1 MLDAEL
7 LEAVIGSPDPEKR
20 AKEVEIAIDLAAG
33 EHDADGLP
41 PLDDLR
47 FQALSPPA
55 LIADDEPLARRNL
68 RLLLEKDPQIEILE
82 ECRNGREAVKAINAL
97 SPDLIFLDI
106 QMPEMDGFEALARV
120 GPEHIQA
127 IIFVTAFDQYALKAF
142 DVHAL
147 DYLLKPF
154 DDERFAHALERAKS
168 QIEAREI
175 DRLSKRLL
183 ALLEERDSE
192 RKRPRQE
199 TNYLTRVM
207 IKVSGRVTLLKVDEI
222 DFIEAD
228 GNYAKLHVGRKAH
241 LLREK
246 MHDLEGRLDP
256 AKFVR
261 IHRSVIVNL
270 DRIKEM
276 HPHFN
281 GDYIVVLDDGRKLR
295 LSRTRR
301 ENLEARLNLNH
312 G

>member
-1 MLDAEL
+1 MQ
-7 LEAVIGSPDPEKR
+7 
-20 AKEVEIAIDLAAG
+20 AKIKT
-33 EHDADGLP
+33 
-41 PLDDLR
+41 
-47 FQALSPPA
+47 
-55 LIADDEPLARRNL
+55 LIIDDEPLARRNL
-68 RLLLEKDPQIEILE
+68 RLLLEQDPQIEILD
-82 ECRNGREAVKAINAL
+82 ECRNGREAVKAINTM

-106 QMPEMDGFEALARV
+106 QMPEMDGFDVLERV
-120 GPEHIQA
+120 GPKKVQA

-154 DDERFAHALERAKS
+154 DDERFAHALERAKR

-175 DRLSKRLL
+175 DRLSQRLL
-183 ALLEERDSE
+183 ALLEGRESE
-192 RKRPRQE
+192 RKGSKQQPD
-199 TNYLTRVM
+199 YLTRLM
-207 IKVSGRVTLLKVDEI
+207 IKVAGRVTLLKVEEI

-228 GNYAKLHVGRKAH
+228 GNYAKLHVGRKSH

-281 GDYIVVLDDGRKLR
+281 GDYIVVLEDGRKLR

-301 ENLEARLNLNH
+301 ENLEARLKAVS
-312 G
+312 

>member
-1 MLDAEL
+1 MSGK
-7 LEAVIGSPDPEKR
+7 IKT
-20 AKEVEIAIDLAAG
+20 
-33 EHDADGLP
+33 
-41 PLDDLR
+41 
-47 FQALSPPA
+47 
-55 LIADDEPLARRNL
+55 LIVDDEPLARRNL
-68 RLLLEKDPQIEILE
+68 RVLLERDQQIEVLD
-82 ECRNGREAVKAINAL
+82 ECRNGREAVKAIKNL

-106 QMPEMDGFEALARV
+106 QMPEMDGFDVLAHV
-120 GPEHIQA
+120 GPEQIQA

-154 DDERFAHALERAKS
+154 DDERFERALELAKS
-168 QIEAREI
+168 QIAAREI
-175 DRLSKRLL
+175 NKLSKRLF
-183 ALLEERDSE
+183 ALLEERESE
-192 RKRPRQE
+192 RKGAITEQE
-199 TNYLTRVM
+199 SYLTRLM
-207 IKVSGRVTLLKVDEI
+207 IKASNRMVLLKVADI

-276 HPHFN
+276 QPHFN
-281 GDYIVVLDDGRKLR
+281 GDYVVILEDGTQLR

-301 ENLEARLNLNH
+301 EHLEDRLRI
-312 G
+312 GRR

>member
-1 MLDAEL
+1 MN
-7 LEAVIGSPDPEKR
+7 EKIR
-20 AKEVEIAIDLAAG
+20 T
-33 EHDADGLP
+33 
-41 PLDDLR
+41 
-47 FQALSPPA
+47 
-55 LIADDEPLARRNL
+55 LIVDDEPLARRNL
-68 RLLLEKDPQIEILE
+68 RLLLEKDPQIEVVD
-82 ECRNGREAVKAINAL
+82 ECRNGREAVKAIHAL

-106 QMPEMDGFEALARV
+106 QMPEMDGFDVLEHV
-120 GPEHIQA
+120 GPDQIQA

-154 DDERFAHALERAKS
+154 DDERFAHALRRAKA

-175 DRLSKRLL
+175 NRLSKRLL
-183 ALLEERDSE
+183 ALLDERESQRASSSHRRD
-192 RKRPRQE
+192 
-199 TNYLTRVM
+199 YLTRLM
-207 IKVSGRVTLLKVDEI
+207 IKVSGRVVLLKVDEI

-246 MHDLEGRLDP
+246 MHDLEQRLDP
-256 AKFVR
+256 ARFVR

-281 GDYIVVLDDGRKLR
+281 GDYIVVLDDGRQLR

-301 ENLEARLNLNH
+301 ENLEARLKAVS
-312 G
+312 

>member
-1 MLDAEL
+1 MT
-7 LEAVIGSPDPEKR
+7 
-20 AKEVEIAIDLAAG
+20 AKIKT
-33 EHDADGLP
+33 
-41 PLDDLR
+41 
-47 FQALSPPA
+47 
-55 LIADDEPLARRNL
+55 LIIDDEPLARRNI

-82 ECRNGREAVKAINAL
+82 ECRNGREAVKAINAH

-106 QMPEMDGFEALARV
+106 QMPEMDGFDVLERV
-120 GPEHIQA
+120 GPEHIHA

-154 DDERFAHALERAKS
+154 DDERFAHALDRAKT

-183 ALLEERDSE
+183 ALLEERESE
-192 RKRPRQE
+192 RKGARQQS
-199 TNYLTRVM
+199 NYLTRLM
-207 IKVSGRVTLLKVDEI
+207 IKVAGRVTLLKVEEI

-228 GNYAKLHVGRKAH
+228 GNYAKLHAGRKAH

-246 MHDLEGRLDP
+246 MNDLEGRLDP
-256 AKFVR
+256 GKFVR
-261 IHRSVIVNL
+261 IHRSAIVNL

-281 GDYIVVLDDGRKLR
+281 GDYIVVLEDGRQLR

-301 ENLEARLNLNH
+301 ENLEAKLKISRR
-312 G
+312 

>member
-1 MLDAEL
+1 
-7 LEAVIGSPDPEKR
+7 VI
-20 AKEVEIAIDLAAG
+20 V
-33 EHDADGLP
+33 
-41 PLDDLR
+41 
-47 FQALSPPA
+47 
-55 LIADDEPLARRNL
+55 DDEPLARRNL

-97 SPDLIFLDI
+97 TPDLIFLDI
-106 QMPEMDGFEALARV
+106 QMPEIDGFDVLARV

-127 IIFVTAFDQYALKAF
+127 VIFVTAFDRYALKAF

-154 DDERFAHALERAKS
+154 DDERFAHALERAKT

-183 ALLEERDSE
+183 ALLEERENE
-192 RKRPRQE
+192 RKGSRQQAS
-199 TNYLTRVM
+199 YLTRLM
-207 IKVSGRVTLLKVDEI
+207 IKVAGRVMLLKVEEI

-246 MHDLEGRLDP
+246 MHDLERRLDP
-256 AKFVR
+256 ARFVR

-281 GDYIVVLDDGRKLR
+281 GDYIVVLEDGRQLR

-301 ENLEARLNLNH
+301 ENLEARLKALA
-312 G
+312 

>member
-1 MLDAEL
+1 MTT
-7 LEAVIGSPDPEKR
+7 
-20 AKEVEIAIDLAAG
+20 AKI
-33 EHDADGLP
+33 
-41 PLDDLR
+41 R
-47 FQALSPPA
+47 T
-55 LIADDEPLARRNL
+55 LIVDDEPLARRNL
-68 RLLLEKDPQIEILE
+68 RVLLEKDPQIEILE
-82 ECRNGREAVKAINAL
+82 ECRNGREAVKAINML

-106 QMPEMDGFEALARV
+106 QMPELDGFDVLARV
-120 GPEHIQA
+120 GPDHIQA

-154 DDERFAHALERAKS
+154 DDERFANALERAKS

-183 ALLEERDSE
+183 ALLEDREGERRAS
-192 RKRPRQE
+192 KQQQ
-199 TNYLTRVM
+199 NYLTRLM
-207 IKVSGRVTLLKVDEI
+207 IKISGRVVLLKVDEI

-228 GNYAKLHVGRKAH
+228 GNYAKLHAGRKSH

-246 MHDLEGRLDP
+246 MHDLEAGLDP
-256 AKFVR
+256 ARFVR

-281 GDYIVVLDDGRKLR
+281 GDYVVVLEDGRQLK
-295 LSRTRR
+295 LSRSRR
-301 ENLEARLNLNH
+301 ENLETRLKAVS
-312 G
+312 

>member
-1 MLDAEL
+1 MSGK
-7 LEAVIGSPDPEKR
+7 IKT
-20 AKEVEIAIDLAAG
+20 
-33 EHDADGLP
+33 
-41 PLDDLR
+41 
-47 FQALSPPA
+47 
-55 LIADDEPLARRNL
+55 LIVDDEPLARRNL
-68 RLLLEKDPQIEILE
+68 RLLLAKDPQIEILD
-82 ECRNGREAVKAINAL
+82 ECRNGREAVKAINTF

-106 QMPEMDGFEALARV
+106 QMPEMDGFDVLANV
-120 GPEHIQA
+120 GPDQIQA

-154 DDERFAHALERAKS
+154 DDERFAHALARAKT

-175 DRLSKRLL
+175 NRLSKRLL
-183 ALLEERDSE
+183 ALLEERETE
-192 RKRPRQE
+192 RNAPAQGKG
-199 TNYLTRVM
+199 YLTRVM
-207 IKVSGRVTLLKVDEI
+207 IKAAGRVVLLKVDEI
-222 DFIEAD
+222 DFVEAD
-228 GNYAKLHVGRKAH
+228 GNYAKLHVGKKAH

-246 MHDLEGRLDP
+246 MNDLEGQLDP
-256 AKFVR
+256 ARFVR

-281 GDYIVVLDDGRKLR
+281 GDYIVVLEDGRQLR

-301 ENLEARLNLNH
+301 EQLEARLNMSR

>member
-1 MLDAEL
+1 M
-7 LEAVIGSPDPEKR
+7 
-20 AKEVEIAIDLAAG
+20 AG
-33 EHDADGLP
+33 K
-41 PLDDLR
+41 
-47 FQALSPPA
+47 
-55 LIADDEPLARRNL
+55 IKTIIVDDEPLARRNL
-68 RLLLEKDPQIEILE
+68 RVLLERDPQIEILE
-82 ECRNGREAVKAINAL
+82 ECRNGREAVKAINTI

-106 QMPEMDGFEALARV
+106 QMPEMDGFDVLAQV

-154 DDERFAHALERAKS
+154 DDERFARALERAKS
-168 QIEAREI
+168 QIAAREI
-175 DRLSKRLL
+175 NQLSERLL
-183 ALLEERDSE
+183 ALLEEREGSKREE
-192 RKRPRQE
+192 R
-199 TNYLTRVM
+199 YLTRLM
-207 IKVSGRVTLLKVDEI
+207 IKASSRMMLLKVDEI

-228 GNYAKLHVGRKAH
+228 GNYAKLHTGRKTH

-246 MHDLEGRLDP
+246 MNDLEGRLDP

-261 IHRSVIVNL
+261 IHRSIIVNL
-270 DRIKEM
+270 ERIKEM

-281 GDYIVVLDDGRKLR
+281 GDYVVVLEDGRQLR

-301 ENLEARLNLNH
+301 EQLEARLKISR

>member
-1 MLDAEL
+1 
-7 LEAVIGSPDPEKR
+7 
-20 AKEVEIAIDLAAG
+20 
-33 EHDADGLP
+33 
-41 PLDDLR
+41 
-47 FQALSPPA
+47 
-55 LIADDEPLARRNL
+55 LIVDDEPLARRNI
-68 RLLLEKDPQIEILE
+68 RLLLEKDSQIEILE
-82 ECRNGREAVKAINAL
+82 ECRDGREAVKAINTL

-106 QMPEMDGFEALARV
+106 QMPEIDGFDVLARV
-120 GPEHIQA
+120 GPEKIQA

-154 DDERFAHALERAKS
+154 DDDRFANALRRAKS

-183 ALLEERDSE
+183 ALLEERQGELKNSVSQKD
-192 RKRPRQE
+192 
-199 TNYLTRVM
+199 YLTRLM
-207 IKVSGRVTLLKVDEI
+207 IKVSGRVVLLKVGEI

-228 GNYAKLHVGRKAH
+228 GNYAKLHVGRKSH

-246 MHDLEGRLDP
+246 MHDLEGQLDP

-261 IHRSVIVNL
+261 IHRSTIVNV

-281 GDYIVVLDDGRKLR
+281 GDYIVVLEDGRQLR
-295 LSRTRR
+295 LSRSRR
-301 ENLEARLNLNH
+301 ESLQAKLKM
-312 G
+312 

>member
-1 MLDAEL
+1 M
-7 LEAVIGSPDPEKR
+7 
-20 AKEVEIAIDLAAG
+20 
-33 EHDADGLP
+33 ADK
-41 PLDDLR
+41 LR
-47 FQALSPPA
+47 T
-55 LIADDEPLARRNL
+55 LIVDDEPLARRNI
-68 RLLLEKDPQIEILE
+68 RLLLEKDPQIEILD
-82 ECRNGREAVKAINAL
+82 ECRNGREAIKAINTM

-106 QMPEMDGFEALARV
+106 QMPEIDGFDVLARV

-154 DDERFAHALERAKS
+154 DDERFAQALRRAKA
-168 QIEAREI
+168 QIEAQEMN
-175 DRLSKRLL
+175 RLSKRLL
-183 ALLEERDSE
+183 ALLEERESQ
-192 RKRPRQE
+192 RKSQTTHLSR
-199 TNYLTRVM
+199 LM
-207 IKVSGRVTLLKVDEI
+207 LKVSGRVVLLKVDEI

-246 MHDLEGRLDP
+246 MHDLEGQLDP

-261 IHRSVIVNL
+261 IHRSIIVNL

-281 GDYIVVLDDGRKLR
+281 GDYIVVLEDGRELR
-295 LSRTRR
+295 LSRSRR
-301 ENLEARLNLNH
+301 ENLEAKLKALA
-312 G
+312 

>member
-1 MLDAEL
+1 MGEKIRT
-7 LEAVIGSPDPEKR
+7 VI
-20 AKEVEIAIDLAAG
+20 V
-33 EHDADGLP
+33 
-41 PLDDLR
+41 
-47 FQALSPPA
+47 
-55 LIADDEPLARRNL
+55 DDEPLARRNL
-68 RLLLEKDPQIEILE
+68 RLLLEKDPQIEIVE
-82 ECRNGREAVKAINAL
+82 ECGNGREAVQAIHTL

-106 QMPEMDGFEALARV
+106 QMPEMDGFDVVERV
-120 GPEHIQA
+120 GPEQIQA

-154 DDERFAHALERAKS
+154 DDERFGHALRRAKS

-175 DRLSKRLL
+175 NRLSKRLL
-183 ALLEERDSE
+183 ALLDERE
-192 RKRPRQE
+192 RISSTRARS
-199 TNYLTRVM
+199 YLTRVM
-207 IKVSGRVTLLKVDEI
+207 IKAAGRVVLLKVDEI

-256 AKFVR
+256 ARFVR

-281 GDYIVVLDDGRKLR
+281 GDYVVVLEDGRQLR

-301 ENLEARLNLNH
+301 ENLEARLKAVS
-312 G
+312 

>member
-1 MLDAEL
+1 MSTK
-7 LEAVIGSPDPEKR
+7 IKT
-20 AKEVEIAIDLAAG
+20 
-33 EHDADGLP
+33 
-41 PLDDLR
+41 
-47 FQALSPPA
+47 
-55 LIADDEPLARRNL
+55 LIVDDEPLARRNL
-68 RLLLEKDPQIEILE
+68 RLLLAKDPQIEIVE

-106 QMPEMDGFEALARV
+106 QMPEMDGFDVLAQV
-120 GPEHIQA
+120 GPGQIQA

-147 DYLLKPF
+147 DYLLKPY
-154 DDERFAHALERAKS
+154 DDERFAHALTRAKA

-175 DRLSKRLL
+175 NRLSKRLL
-183 ALLEERDSE
+183 ALLEERESE
-192 RKRPRQE
+192 RNAPVEAKG
-199 TNYLTRVM
+199 YLTRVM
-207 IKVSGRVTLLKVDEI
+207 IKAAGRMVLLKVDEI
-222 DFIEAD
+222 DFVEAD

-246 MHDLEGRLDP
+246 MNDLEGKLDP
-256 AKFVR
+256 ERFVR

-281 GDYIVVLDDGRKLR
+281 GDYIVVLEDGRQLR

-301 ENLEARLNLNH
+301 EHLEAKLKISH

>member
-1 MLDAEL
+1 M
-7 LEAVIGSPDPEKR
+7 PEKIR
-20 AKEVEIAIDLAAG
+20 T
-33 EHDADGLP
+33 
-41 PLDDLR
+41 
-47 FQALSPPA
+47 
-55 LIADDEPLARRNL
+55 LIVDDEPLARRNL
-68 RLLLEKDPQIEILE
+68 RVLLEKDPQIEIVD

-106 QMPEMDGFEALARV
+106 QMPELDGFDVLARV
-120 GPEHIQA
+120 DPERIQA

-142 DVHAL
+142 EVHAL

-154 DDERFAHALERAKS
+154 DDERFAFALQRAKS
-168 QIEAREI
+168 QIDAREI
-175 DRLSKRLL
+175 NRVSKRLL
-183 ALLEERDSE
+183 ALLEERESQRSTPE
-192 RKRPRQE
+192 Q
-199 TNYLTRVM
+199 NYLTRVM
-207 IKVSGRVTLLKVDEI
+207 VKGAGRVVLLKVDEI

-281 GDYIVVLDDGRKLR
+281 GDYIVVLDDGQKLR
-295 LSRTRR
+295 LSRSRR
-301 ENLEARLNLNH
+301 ENLQAKLKAVS
-312 G
+312 

>member
-1 MLDAEL
+1 M
-7 LEAVIGSPDPEKR
+7 
-20 AKEVEIAIDLAAG
+20 
-33 EHDADGLP
+33 ADK
-41 PLDDLR
+41 LR
-47 FQALSPPA
+47 T
-55 LIADDEPLARRNL
+55 LIVDDEPLARRNI
-68 RLLLEKDPQIEILE
+68 RLLLEKDPQIEILD
-82 ECRNGREAVKAINAL
+82 ECRNGREAIKAINTL

-106 QMPEMDGFEALARV
+106 QMPEIDGFDVLARV

-154 DDERFAHALERAKS
+154 DDERFAQALRRAKA
-168 QIEAREI
+168 QIEAQEMN
-175 DRLSKRLL
+175 RLSKRLL
-183 ALLEERDSE
+183 ALLEERESQ
-192 RKRPRQE
+192 RKSQTTHLSR
-199 TNYLTRVM
+199 LM
-207 IKVSGRVTLLKVDEI
+207 LKVSGRVVLLKVDEI

-246 MHDLEGRLDP
+246 MHDLEGQLDP

-261 IHRSVIVNL
+261 IHRSIIVNL

-281 GDYIVVLDDGRKLR
+281 GDYIVVLEDGRELR
-295 LSRTRR
+295 LSRSRR
-301 ENLEARLNLNH
+301 ENLEAKLKALA
-312 G
+312 

>member
-1 MLDAEL
+1 MSTK
-7 LEAVIGSPDPEKR
+7 IR
-20 AKEVEIAIDLAAG
+20 T
-33 EHDADGLP
+33 
-41 PLDDLR
+41 
-47 FQALSPPA
+47 
-55 LIADDEPLARRNL
+55 LIIDDEPLARRNL
-68 RLLLEKDPQIEILE
+68 RLLLEKDPQIEILD
-82 ECRNGREAVKAINAL
+82 ECRNGREAVKAINTL

-106 QMPEMDGFEALARV
+106 QMPEMDGFDVLERV

-154 DDERFAHALERAKS
+154 DDERFVHALERAKS

-183 ALLEERDSE
+183 ALLEERESE
-192 RKRPRQE
+192 RNGARERP
-199 TNYLTRVM
+199 NYLTRLM
-207 IKVSGRVTLLKVDEI
+207 IKVSGRVMLLKVEEI

-228 GNYAKLHVGRKAH
+228 GNYAKLHVGRKSH

-256 AKFVR
+256 ARFVR

-276 HPHFN
+276 HPHLN
-281 GDYIVVLDDGRKLR
+281 GDYIVVLEDGRQLR
-295 LSRTRR
+295 LSRSRR
-301 ENLEARLNLNH
+301 ENLEARLKT
-312 G
+312 GRFDRIT

>member
-1 MLDAEL
+1 MT
-7 LEAVIGSPDPEKR
+7 
-20 AKEVEIAIDLAAG
+20 AKIKT
-33 EHDADGLP
+33 
-41 PLDDLR
+41 
-47 FQALSPPA
+47 
-55 LIADDEPLARRNL
+55 LIIDDEPLARRNI

-82 ECRNGREAVKAINAL
+82 ECRNGREAVKAINTH

-106 QMPEMDGFEALARV
+106 QMPEMDGFDVLARV

-127 IIFVTAFDQYALKAF
+127 IVFVTAFDQYALKAF

-154 DDERFAHALERAKS
+154 DDERFAHALERAKT

-183 ALLEERDSE
+183 ALLEERESE
-192 RKRPRQE
+192 RTGARE
-199 TNYLTRVM
+199 HTNYLTRLM
-207 IKVSGRVTLLKVDEI
+207 IKVAGRVTLLKVEDI
-222 DFIEAD
+222 DYIEAD
-228 GNYAKLHVGRKAH
+228 GNYAKLHVGKKSH

-246 MHDLEGRLDP
+246 MNDLEGRLDP

-281 GDYIVVLDDGRKLR
+281 GDYIVVLEDGRKLR
-295 LSRTRR
+295 LSRSRR
-301 ENLEARLNLNH
+301 ENLEARLKLSH
-312 G
+312 R

>member
-1 MLDAEL
+1 MT
-7 LEAVIGSPDPEKR
+7 
-20 AKEVEIAIDLAAG
+20 AKIKT
-33 EHDADGLP
+33 
-41 PLDDLR
+41 
-47 FQALSPPA
+47 
-55 LIADDEPLARRNL
+55 LIIDDEPLARRNL

-82 ECRNGREAVKAINAL
+82 ECRNGREAVKAINSL
-97 SPDLIFLDI
+97 LPDLIFLDI
-106 QMPEMDGFEALARV
+106 QMPEMDGFDVLARV

-154 DDERFAHALERAKS
+154 DDVRFAHALDRAKS

-192 RKRPRQE
+192 RKRPRHE

-281 GDYIVVLDDGRKLR
+281 GDYIVVLEDGRKLR

-301 ENLEARLNLNH
+301 ENLEARLKAVS
-312 G
+312 

>member
-1 MLDAEL
+1 M
-7 LEAVIGSPDPEKR
+7 S
-20 AKEVEIAIDLAAG
+20 AKI
-33 EHDADGLP
+33 
-41 PLDDLR
+41 R
-47 FQALSPPA
+47 T
-55 LIADDEPLARRNL
+55 LIIDDEPLARRNI

-82 ECRNGREAVKAINAL
+82 ECRNGREAVKAINTLA
-97 SPDLIFLDI
+97 PDLIFLDI
-106 QMPEMDGFEALARV
+106 QMPEMDGFDVLERV
-120 GPEHIQA
+120 GPERIHA

-175 DRLSKRLL
+175 DRVSKRLL
-183 ALLEERDSE
+183 ALLEEREGE
-192 RKRPRQE
+192 RNASKQQQS
-199 TNYLTRVM
+199 YLTRLM
-207 IKVSGRVTLLKVDEI
+207 IKISGRVVLLKVDEI

-228 GNYAKLHVGRKAH
+228 GNYARLHVGSKAH
-241 LLREK
+241 LLRER
-246 MHDLEGRLDP
+246 MHDLEARLDP

-281 GDYIVVLDDGRKLR
+281 GDYVVVLEDGRELK
-295 LSRTRR
+295 LSRSRR
-301 ENLEARLNLNH
+301 ENLEMRLRAVS
-312 G
+312 